1 MVVLKRIVLYGAG
14 GFGRETAYLIDVINY
29 CNPGT
34 YWFLGFLVD
43 KEFYTPNTTIN
54 GYPLLGTDDWI
65 LNNKEFTSE
74 LSRRL
79 GYTLKDTS
87 ELVTSLLSDMT
98 RQLEEG
104 NTISI
109 QGFGTFEVK
118 KKAERIS
125 VNPTTKQRMLVPP
138 KLVLT
143 YKPSTLLKDKFK

>member
-1 MVVLKRIVLYGAG
+1 
-14 GFGRETAYLIDVINY
+14 
-29 CNPGT
+29 
-34 YWFLGFLVD
+34 
-43 KEFYTPNTTIN
+43 
-54 GYPLLGTDDWI
+54 

-87 ELVTSLLSDMT
+87 DLIASLLSNMT

-104 NTISI
+104 NIVSI
-109 QGFGTFEVK
+109 QTFGTFEVK

-125 VNPTTKQRMLVPP
+125 VNPNTKLRMLVPP

-143 YKPSTLLKDKFK
+143 YKPSTLLKEKFK